1 MTTSGRTGVFRWSEC
16 LRIVVIS
23 LVVATVVGLGAAG
36 SAGASP
42 MATLLHVYDLGGGVE
57 SATTTLSPNVAFP
70 AASSASAPSLPRGPA
85 IVASRPFSATE
96 DAEDTVSLFKAPQP
110 GRGASQFENGY
121 SAADFPGGPGQD
133 SDGLAYF
140 ARDKSIADE
149 FADSYGE
156 GVIETKVPRS
166 VYESQYAQFEYPY
179 QGGPRTEVPI
189 PASAVEG
196 LNPFE
201 RIWHP

>member
-1 MTTSGRTGVFRWSEC
+1 MPRRLLLLLAALTALALASLAGIASAASTGTGAQNRVGALQTSGASFVGLASFESPC
-16 LRIVVIS
+16 LRPGS
-23 LVVATVVGLGAAG
+23 AAG
-36 SAGASP
+36 SVQIVVGFC
-42 MATLLHVYDLGGGVE
+42 
-57 SATTTLSPNVAFP
+57 VA
-70 AASSASAPSLPRGPA
+70 A
-85 IVASRPFSATE
+85 E